1 MSIVLPFKALR
12 PQKQFVEAVASR
24 PYDVLSVQEAKNI
37 VRSNPLSFLRV
48 EKSEIDMS
56 DPHNAHDDRIYEIAK
71 ENLARL
77 VQEKVFLQDQTPC
90 FYIYRLKNRSHEQY
104 GIVARVDL
112 AEYEEGRIKKH
123 ELTTVDKEVDRIKH
137 VLTVNAHTGPVFLTY
152 PAQEF
157 IDGLVKKM
165 VKSDPEYD
173 FIADDGVS
181 HTVWV
186 LNTGEDIAA
195 LTNAFGKVDAL
206 YIADGHHR
214 AAAAATVRRIKRAQ
228 NPSAQGDESYN
239 FVMVVLFPHNQLKI
253 MSYNRAVR
261 DLYGLNNDEFSR
273 RIENW
278 FDVTDNFMEKSPG
291 QCHEIGMYF
300 RGGWY
305 RLAAKNGSYNREDS
319 VKVLDVS
326 ILHDNLLSPV
336 LGIQDPRTDR
346 RIEYVGGVRGVQE
359 LERMV
364 DSGEFAVAFTLY
376 PTKMEQLMAVSDAG
390 KVMPPKSTWF
400 EPKLRSGIFVHILT
414 S

>member
-24 PYDVLSVQEAKNI
+24 PYDVVSVQEAKNI
-37 VRSNPLSFLRV
+37 VKSNPLSFLRV
-48 EKSEIDMS
+48 EKSEVDMW
-56 DPHNAHDDRIYEIAK
+56 DPHNAHDDRIYEIAR
-71 ENLARL
+71 ENLTRL
-77 VQEKVFLQDQTPC
+77 VQEKVFLQDQMPC

-104 GIVARVDL
+104 GVVARVDL
-112 AEYEEGRIKKH
+112 AEYEAGRIKKH

-152 PAQEF
+152 PAQGF

-173 FIADDGVS
+173 FIADDGIS

-186 LNTGEDIAA
+186 LNTGEDITA
-195 LTNAFGKVDAL
+195 LTSAFRKVDTL

-228 NPSAQGDESYN
+228 NPAAQGDEAYN

-261 DLYGLNNDEFSR
+261 DLNGLNNDEFSR
-273 RIENW
+273 RIESC
-278 FDVTDNFMEKSPG
+278 FDITDNFMEKSPG

-300 RGGWY
+300 GGGWY
-305 RLAAKNGSYNREDS
+305 RLTAKNGSYDREDS

-326 ILHDNLLSPV
+326 ILHDNLLRPV

-359 LERMV
+359 LETMV
-364 DSGEFAVAFTLY
+364 DSGEYAVAFTLY
-376 PTKMEQLMAVSDAG
+376 PTRMEQLMAVSDAG

-400 EPKLRSGIFVHILT
+400 EPKLRSGIFVHPLT